1 MRIRTRLFVAT
12 AALVLALTGVQ
23 WWIHARQLAETERA
37 LSEVATSVGRGLLA
51 SDLHF
56 VTPADGEAATVARHE
71 RLIVRTDVG
80 TPAPARSK
88 MIVMTAPRPD
98 GRGGTD
104 DGSDATTEPTPSS
117 DDARPSGDEGPAHGA
132 AMQWFASV
140 HDLDVPNQGD
150 GVALIESVGDDGTVV
165 SQQFEVKVVPD
176 DSSDERYLVVRR
188 GDGTEQRIPIPV
200 SPTVAIFRASRRE
213 AMFASAGLLVLGL
226 VGAAVVSHRIGAPMR
241 DLAAR
246 AERLGAGEL
255 GMEVPVTAGGEV
267 GELQGAFGAMSR
279 QLAEVERERDRWRE
293 REHLAQLGDLSRG
306 LAHTLRNPLNTLGL
320 AVEELAGGQG
330 GEELVATARAQI
342 RRIDRWLRSFL
353 ALAARDAGE
362 PSVEDLT
369 DIVRA
374 VVLEASPQGRSVE
387 LRTDGGSLPVRIVT
401 PAIRAALANLVDN
414 AIQASAADG
423 RVEVEVMVDGSFAAI
438 EIRDRGAGLEE
449 DVRTRLFEPHV
460 TTKSGGSGM
469 GLFLARQLV
478 VGMHDG
484 GIELLPREGGGTVAR
499 LTLPLPEVDGEA
511 NNGC

>member
-37 LSEVATSVGRGLLA
+37 LGEVATSVGRGLLA
-51 SDLHF
+51 PDLHF
-56 VTPADGEAATVARHE
+56 VTPADGETTTVARHE
-71 RLIVRTDVG
+71 RLIVRTDVEA
-80 TPAPARSK
+80 PAPARSK
-88 MIVMTAPRPD
+88 MVVMTAPRPE

-104 DGSDATTEPTPSS
+104 GGSDAASESAPT
-117 DDARPSGDEGPAHGA
+117 SGDERPANGA

-140 HDLDVPNQGD
+140 HDLDVPDESD
-150 GVALIESVGDDGTVV
+150 GVALVESVGDDGTVV

-176 DSSDERYLVVRR
+176 DSGDERYLVVRR

-200 SPTVAIFRASRRE
+200 SPTVAIFRATRRE

-255 GMEVPVTAGGEV
+255 GMEVPVTAGGEI
-267 GELQGAFGAMSR
+267 GELQGAFAAMSR

-353 ALAARDAGE
+353 ALAAGDAAE

-387 LRTDGGSLPVRIVT
+387 IQTISEPLPVRIVA

-414 AIQASAADG
+414 AVQASAADG
-423 RVEVEVMVDGSFAAI
+423 RVEVEVMVDGSLAAI

-484 GIELLPREGGGTVAR
+484 GIELLPRDGGGTVAR
-499 LTLPLPEVDGEA
+499 LTLPVVDGEA
-511 NNGC
+511 NDGC